1 VHPSLGVSRYW
12 LANELG
18 FRAYDNLVTA
28 TASARAEVQ
37 VQKRPRRADKLKN
50 IPVDRLE
57 RSRLQ
62 PRRAIDG
69 MALKKLAESVQ
80 AEGVIQPLL
89 VRKLGGGRFEIVAG
103 ERRWHAAR
111 MAGLKRVPTIVRN
124 VSDLGMIALALV
136 ENLHREDLNPIDQA
150 RAARR
155 LVESFA
161 MTHQEIADMIGRSR
175 VSVTNLLRLL
185 ELPDDVQAML
195 ADGKLDVGHARAL
208 LALPEEQRLVAAE
221 EAVTSRMSVRDVEQL
236 AKEPGREAWRPGSR
250 QADSASAWF
259 ERYLSQ
265 AGQGIRLKP
274 RRDRGWSLNIAFED
288 LEQLRHVLETLGEIL
303 ERLERTEA
311 RTASGL
317 G

>member
-1 VHPSLGVSRYW
+1 
-12 LANELG
+12 
-18 FRAYDNLVTA
+18 
-28 TASARAEVQ
+28 

-50 IPVDRLE
+50 ISVDRLE

-69 MALKKLAESVQ
+69 VALKKLAESVQ

-111 MAGLKRVPTIVRN
+111 MAGLKRVPTVVRN
-124 VSDLGMIALALV
+124 VSDFGLLALALV

-150 RAARR
+150 RAARQ

-185 ELPDDVQAML
+185 DLPDEVQDLL

-208 LALPEEQRLVAAE
+208 LALPEEGRLAAAE
-221 EAVTSRMSVRDVEQL
+221 EAVASCMSVRDIEQL
-236 AKEPGREAWRPGSR
+236 AKSPVREAWRPRPR
-250 QADSASAWF
+250 QVDHASAWF

-265 AGQGIRLKP
+265 AGKGIRLKP
-274 RRDRGWSLNIAFED
+274 RRDRGWSLNIAFKD
-288 LEQLRHVLETLGEIL
+288 LDQLRYVLETLAEIL
-303 ERLERTEA
+303 EHLERAEP
-311 RTASGL
+311 RTALGL
-317 G
+317 GRVGRVGGAD